1 MDLKNNLYEILF
13 EAIHEGLILVNKQ
26 GVIVELNKTGA
37 EMFGYADR
45 ELIGQSIELLVPM
58 RARNVHTDHRDG
70 YNENPST
77 RPMGS
82 SLKLEGVRKDGS
94 EFPVQ
99 VSLNP
104 FSSKSGDRYVVAL
117 VSDVTERRENELKL
131 QKLRESLE
139 QKVKERT
146 KELRESERLYKSIA
160 RNFPSGVISI
170 FDSSYKY
177 LFAEGQGLYELGIET
192 SDLIGLDYL
201 SRIDSRARVQVKSE
215 LDQVFKGESKSF
227 EVVVG
232 DRIYSINAVPLSDDN
247 KEVDKILVVEK
258 NITTE
263 KEVAKKLEDTLN
275 KERELTEMKS
285 RFVSMASH
293 EFRTPLTTIN
303 SSASLIKKYHEKGS
317 YEKLNKHADRMKN
330 SVRNLTT
337 ILNDFLSFEKLEANK
352 VNVNFVECSIPDIL
366 LEPFDQLSDILKLN
380 QHADRIKNS
389 VRNLTSILNDF
400 LSFEK
405 LESNKVN
412 ANFVECSISD
422 ILHETLDEMSD
433 IIKPNQVIRYKG
445 PDELKIITDGQLL
458 KNTILNLLSNAVKYS
473 PNNSEIIVFLEN
485 LSKGV
490 RIAIQ
495 DFGMGI
501 PEKDQK
507 NLFTRFYRAG
517 NVTNVE
523 GTGLGLNIVLR
534 YLDLLNGKISFESK
548 EGEGTIFFITL
559 PKGIA

>member
-13 EAIHEGLILVNKQ
+13 EAIHEGLILVDKQ

-45 ELIGQSIELLVPM
+45 ELVGQRIEALVPM
-58 RARNVHTDHRDG
+58 RARNEHTEHRDG

-104 FSSKSGDRYVVAL
+104 FSSKSGERYVVAL
-117 VSDVTERRENELKL
+117 VSDVTERRENELNL

-139 QKVKERT
+139 QKVKDRT

-317 YEKLNKHADRMKN
+317 YEKLNKHADRIKN
-330 SVRNLTT
+330 SVRNLTS

-366 LEPFDQLSDILKLN
+366 
-380 QHADRIKNS
+380 
-389 VRNLTSILNDF
+389 
-400 LSFEK
+400 
-405 LESNKVN
+405 
-412 ANFVECSISD
+412 
-422 ILHETLDEMSD
+422 HETFDEMSD

-445 PDELKIITDGQLL
+445 PDELKMITDGQLL

-548 EGEGTIFFITL
+548 EGEGTIFFITF

>member
-1 MDLKNNLYEILF
+1 MDLKDNLYEVLF
-13 EAIHEGLILVNKQ
+13 EAIHEGLILVDKT
-26 GVIVELNKTGA
+26 GVIIELNKTGEA
-37 EMFGYADR
+37 MFGYQNK
-45 ELIGQSIELLVPM
+45 ELIGQRIEVLVPM
-58 RARNVHTDHRDG
+58 RARKEHTGHRNE
-70 YNENPST
+70 YNNSPTS

-82 SLKLEGVRKDGS
+82 ALKLDGVRKDGS

-104 FSSKSGDRYVVAL
+104 FVGKSGERYVVAL
-117 VSDVTERRENELKL
+117 ISDVTERRENEVKL

-139 QKVKERT
+139 QKVKDRT
-146 KELRESERLYKSIA
+146 QELRESERLYKSIA

-170 FDSSYKY
+170 FDRSYKY

-192 SDLIGLDYL
+192 ADLIGLDYL
-201 SRIDSRARVQVKSE
+201 SRIDSRARIQVKKE
-215 LDQVFKGESKSF
+215 LDEVFKGESKSF

-247 KEVDKILVVEK
+247 KEVNKILVVER
-258 NITTE
+258 NITSE

-275 KERELTEMKS
+275 QERELTEMKS

-293 EFRTPLTTIN
+293 EFRTPLSTIN
-303 SSASLIKKYHEKGS
+303 SSASLIKKYHEKNS
-317 YEKLNKHADRMKN
+317 YDNLNKH
-330 SVRNLTT
+330 V
-337 ILNDFLSFEKLEANK
+337 
-352 VNVNFVECSIPDIL
+352 
-366 LEPFDQLSDILKLN
+366 
-380 QHADRIKNS
+380 DRIKNS

-405 LESNKVN
+405 LEADKVN
-412 ANFVECSISD
+412 VNFTECNIPD
-422 ILHETLDEMSD
+422 ILHETFDEMSD
-433 IIKPNQVIRYKG
+433 IIKPNQVIRYNG
-445 PDELKIITDGQLL
+445 PKDLKMYTDGQLL
-458 KNTILNLLSNAVKYS
+458 KNTMLNMLSNAVKYS
-473 PNNSEIIVFLEN
+473 RDDGEVVVLLEN
-485 LSKGV
+485 LNKGV
-490 RIAIQ
+490 RISIR

-501 PEKDQK
+501 PQKDQK

-534 YLDLLNGKISFESK
+534 YLDLLKGRISFESK

>member
-1 MDLKNNLYEILF
+1 MDLKNNLHEVLF
-13 EAIHEGLILVNKQ
+13 EAIHEGLILVDKD

-37 EMFGYADR
+37 EMFGYSDK
-45 ELIGQSIELLVPM
+45 ELIGQRIEVLVPM
-58 RARNVHTDHRDG
+58 RARSEHTEHRG
-70 YNENPST
+70 VYNKKPTT
-77 RPMGS
+77 RLMGS
-82 SLKLEGVRKDGS
+82 ALKLDGVRKDKS

-104 FSSKSGDRYVVAL
+104 FISKLGNRYVIAL

-131 QKLRESLE
+131 QNLRESLE
-139 QKVKERT
+139 QKVKDRT

-201 SRIDSRARVQVKSE
+201 SRIDPRARAQVKSE
-215 LDQVFKGESKSF
+215 LDRVFKGESKNF
-227 EVVVG
+227 EVVV
-232 DRIYSINAVPLSDDN
+232 DKRIYSINAVPLSDDN
-247 KEVDKILVVEK
+247 KVDKILVVEK
-258 NITTE
+258 NITSE
-263 KEVAKKLEDTLN
+263 KEVAKKLEDTLY

-293 EFRTPLTTIN
+293 EFRTPLSTIN
-303 SSASLIKKYHEKGS
+303 SSASLIKKYHEIGN
-317 YEKLNKHADRMKN
+317 YDKLNKH
-330 SVRNLTT
+330 T
-337 ILNDFLSFEKLEANK
+337 
-352 VNVNFVECSIPDIL
+352 
-366 LEPFDQLSDILKLN
+366 
-380 QHADRIKNS
+380 DRIKNA

-405 LESNKVN
+405 LEANKVKV
-412 ANFVECSISD
+412 NFTECNIPD
-422 ILHETLDEMSD
+422 ILQETFDEMSD
-433 IIKPNQVIRYKG
+433 ITKPNQVIRYKG
-445 PDELKIITDGQLL
+445 PKELKMNTDGQLL
-458 KNTILNLLSNAVKYS
+458 KNTILNMLSNAVKYS
-473 PNNSEIIVFLEN
+473 RDDGEIIVSLED
-485 LSKGV
+485 LHKGIRISV
-490 RIAIQ
+490 R

-507 NLFTRFYRAG
+507 NLFTRFFRAG

-548 EGEGTIFFITL
+548 EGEGTIFFIIF
-559 PKGIA
+559 PKDNT

>member
-1 MDLKNNLYEILF
+1 LMDLKDNLYEVLF
-13 EAIHEGLILVNKQ
+13 EAIHEGLILVDEK
-26 GVIVELNKTGA
+26 GLIVDLNRTGA
-37 EMFGYADR
+37 EMFGFEGK
-45 ELIGQSIELLVPM
+45 ELIGQGIEILVP
-58 RARNVHTDHRDG
+58 VHVREKHTAHRG
-70 YNENPST
+70 KYNAHPTT
-77 RPMGS
+77 RSMGS
-82 SLKLEGVRKDGS
+82 TLKLDGVKKDGK

-104 FSSKSGDRYVVAL
+104 FKSTSGENYVVAL
-117 VSDVTERRENELKL
+117 VSDVTEQRENELVL

-170 FDSSYKY
+170 FDANYKY

-201 SRIDSRARVQVKSE
+201 SRIDARARAQVKSE
-215 LDQVFKGESKSF
+215 LDQVFKGEFKNF
-227 EVVVG
+227 EVAVDG
-232 DRIYSINAVPLSDDN
+232 RIYSINAVPLSEGD
-247 KEVDKILVVEK
+247 KVDKILVVER
-258 NITTE
+258 NITSE
-263 KEVAKKLEDTLN
+263 KEVARKLEDTLN

-293 EFRTPLTTIN
+293 EFRTPLSTIN
-303 SSASLIKKYHEKGS
+303 SSASLIKKYHEIGN
-317 YEKLNKHADRMKN
+317 YDKLNKH
-330 SVRNLTT
+330 T
-337 ILNDFLSFEKLEANK
+337 
-352 VNVNFVECSIPDIL
+352 
-366 LEPFDQLSDILKLN
+366 
-380 QHADRIKNS
+380 DRIKNA

-405 LESNKVN
+405 LEANKVKV
-412 ANFVECSISD
+412 NFTECNIPD
-422 ILHETLDEMSD
+422 ILQETFDEMSD
-433 IIKPNQVIRYKG
+433 ILKANQYIRYVG
-445 PDELKIITDGQLL
+445 PHELKLKTDGQLL
-458 KNTILNLLSNAVKYS
+458 KNMILNMLSNAVKYS
-473 PNNSEIIVFLEN
+473 KENSEIIVSLED

-490 RIAIQ
+490 RISIR

-507 NLFTRFYRAG
+507 NLFTRFYRAN
-517 NVTNVE
+517 NVTNIE

-548 EGEGTIFFITL
+548 EGEGTIFFITF